1 MKKGLE
7 LLAFFVLGLWVASI
21 LALLLP
27 VKVIAVIGLASGLS
41 ALVLFSLP
49 SANRGGND
57 AH

>member
-21 LALLLP
+21 LALLIP
-27 VKVIAVIGLASGLS
+27 IKAMAMIGLVSGLATL
-41 ALVLFSLP
+41 ALFGYLAAS
-49 SANRGGND
+49 RGGND